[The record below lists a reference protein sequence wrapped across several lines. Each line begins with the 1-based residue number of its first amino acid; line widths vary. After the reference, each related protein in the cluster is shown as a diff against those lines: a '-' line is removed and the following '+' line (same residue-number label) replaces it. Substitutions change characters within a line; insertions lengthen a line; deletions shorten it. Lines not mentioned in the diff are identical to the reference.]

1 MSQTAYAMERSRLS
15 GWAAERLGIP
25 SGQLTRA
32 AIERSQLEQLNAS
45 IDWMR
50 TRSAFYRPLLMHL
63 PSPAFESLDAVQS
76 LPLTT
81 VNDLAQNPNRFLCTS
96 QDRIQRIVT
105 LPTSGTVRAKRI
117 FFTAE
122 DLERTAEYFAHGVL
136 GIAKP
141 GETMAIALPGMREE
155 SVGLQLAHGI
165 ARSGIRAV
173 LVDPASSPYE
183 LLDAI
188 EDAKAASVI
197 GLPVHMVSLAYATEQ
212 RRSKVFR
219 NLRSILLCSDHV
231 SASMVAAIRAR
242 FGGEVFEHFGMTE
255 TGLGF
260 GIDCDAHAG
269 YHFRELDF
277 LAEIVDPATGEQL
290 PDGHGGELV
299 LTTLTRRGMPLL
311 RYRTGDLSS
320 LTHAVCG
327 CGSAIARLQRIYG
340 RIENQ
345 VCLGRCGSISLSE
358 LDEVLFAVPGVM
370 DFGVQR
376 TERELRL
383 QITVSAGYAA
393 VAQQAEQALESIPAI
408 RAGRSTGEILLIV
421 TTSTTGMVHRTAKR
435 RIEVIDHP

>member
-1 MSQTAYAMERSRLS
+1 MSQIACAMETSRLN

-25 SGQLTRA
+25 AEQLTRA

-50 TRSAFYRPLLMHL
+50 ARSAFYRPLLMHL
-63 PSPAFESLDAVQS
+63 PSPAFESLDTVQS
-76 LPLTT
+76 LPFTT

-105 LPTSGTVRAKRI
+105 LPTSGTVCAKRI

-136 GIAKP
+136 GVAEP
-141 GETMAIALPGMREE
+141 GETMAIALPGLREE
-155 SVGLQLAHGI
+155 SVGQQLAKGI
-165 ARSGIRAV
+165 SRSRIRAV
-173 LVDPASSPYE
+173 LVNPDANPYE

-188 EDAKAASVI
+188 ERTEAASVI
-197 GLPVHMVSLAYATEQ
+197 GLPVQMVSLAYAAEQ
-212 RRSKVFR
+212 RRSEVFR

-231 SASMVAAIRAR
+231 SASMVTAIRAR
-242 FGGEVFEHFGMTE
+242 FSGEVFEHYGMTE

-260 GIDCDAHAG
+260 GIDCHAHAG

-277 LAEIVDPATGEQL
+277 LVEIIDPATGERL
-290 PDGHGGELV
+290 PDGYAGEVV

-320 LTHAVCG
+320 MTHAVCA
-327 CGSAIARLQRIYG
+327 CGSSIARLQRISG

-345 VCLGRCGSISLSE
+345 VCLGRCGSVSLSE
-358 LDEVLFAVPGVM
+358 LDEVLFAIPGIM
-370 DFGVQR
+370 DFSVQLAGA
-376 TERELRL
+376 EMRL
-383 QITVSAGYAA
+383 QIAVAAGYPA
-393 VAQQAEQALESIPAI
+393 VEQKTEQALQSIPAI
-408 RAGRSTGEILLIV
+408 RTGCSTGEIMTIV
-421 TTSTTGMVHRTAKR
+421 TTGTTRILHRTAKR
-435 RIEVIDHP
+435 SIEVVDHP